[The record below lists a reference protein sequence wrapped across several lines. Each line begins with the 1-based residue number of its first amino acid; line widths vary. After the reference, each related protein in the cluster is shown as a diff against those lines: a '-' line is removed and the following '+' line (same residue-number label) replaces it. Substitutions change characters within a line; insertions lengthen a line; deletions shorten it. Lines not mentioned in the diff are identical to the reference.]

1 MKKIEST
8 KIVLLMN
15 YYNQAVDSYNNTES
29 DSVKLIAQELM
40 NDCIANINSL
50 LPKQV
55 EL

>member
-1 MKKIEST
+1 MKKIESN

-29 DSVKLIAQELM
+29 VSVKLTAQQLM

-50 LPKQV
+50 LPKEV